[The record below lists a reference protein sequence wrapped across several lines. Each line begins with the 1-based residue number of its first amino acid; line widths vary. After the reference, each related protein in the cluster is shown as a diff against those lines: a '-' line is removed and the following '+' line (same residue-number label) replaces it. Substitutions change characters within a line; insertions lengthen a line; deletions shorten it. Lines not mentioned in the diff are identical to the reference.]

1 MTTAQSLK
9 PQSNPDKKAAEF
21 SKEARWVWGSDDRS
35 ERNNWRYFR
44 RTFDSPTGISRATL
58 LITADSRYELNIN
71 GKYVGR
77 GPARGFPF
85 AYGYD
90 SYDVT
95 PDLLAGENNVIA
107 VLANNLNDHT
117 MSYIKGEAG
126 LLCELIIEDEA
137 GQFQRISTDS
147 QWRTTPVTTFN
158 NAAPRI
164 SIQLDFEEQYD
175 ARQEVDGWT
184 TTGFDDSNWLQA
196 IEIGPVGMAPW
207 TNLEART
214 IPFLSEDPVA
224 PAEVKAVELAR
235 PRKGYFWTL
244 DVRYE
249 SGTMRSGMR
258 SAPPGERG
266 SILFTEI
273 IAPADTTVYLRNFP
287 SYNPLLM
294 RVNGESIGFAD
305 RHDYSETP
313 YEMKLHAGANLM
325 MLQSMTTPTLFFETG
340 EELTFTAERFMPG
353 AAWVFISPIN
363 EINGELQKA
372 WSVPTLDELPAG
384 LPRLAIPASG
394 NKTDIFSLTATQEF
408 FAVPGGFTSYDI
420 TRATPRPKIKGE
432 SKTPVDQP
440 ANLLHDNDDWTTIF
454 PQPDGDVHVLV
465 DFGRE
470 IIGYVQFDIDAPEGA
485 IIDANFFEGID
496 DAGIFWTW
504 NLRNSFRYT
513 AREGRQTF
521 KSHIRRGFRY
531 GSFTFRNLSRPLKIR
546 HINTLLATYPVEA
559 RGRFAASDETLTKIW
574 QVAAYTVQ
582 LCMLDTYVDCPAYE
596 QVYWVGDARNSALV
610 NAVAFGAFDLT
621 DRCVRLTGQSLSEE
635 LNKVKPPH
643 LQAMRTHIPTSH
655 VVSGWFDEIPMW
667 SFLWVWMAWENY
679 WNTGDKNAL
688 VDYYA
693 YVKECMKRCELFLTD
708 RDLFDIPDV
717 WNLVDWAAQDLERDG
732 EVISNTALMAQSF
745 DYAARMASELGL
757 SDEAAAHSAL
767 AERLR
772 KAVNTYGWSEQYQG
786 YVDTVRDQ
794 YAYERH
800 QKLTR
805 SRGTKTD
812 TWEEFQAKQRI
823 SEPTNTLVLQCN
835 IVPPERREA
844 VMRFVLAS
852 KAGKFIGSSP
862 ERAEFGSPD
871 EIVPVGSPW
880 FLFFTLET
888 LFNEGMSSD
897 ALTILREQWNRML
910 EKGATTFW
918 ETFPGFIGNGHWS
931 RSLCHGWSA
940 APGYFLSTRV
950 LGITPAAP
958 GYKKIRIAPEP
969 FHLTWANGTVPT
981 PHGPVS
987 VAWRLKEDGQLDLEY
1002 HAPEGCEVEVV
1013 LPQAQQK

>member
-1 MTTAQSLK
+1 MTTAQPLAAPST
-9 PQSNPDKKAAEF
+9 SAEF
-21 SKEARWVWGSDDRS
+21 SKEARWVWGSDDPS

-44 RTFDSPTGISRATL
+44 KSFAAPTSFSRATL

-85 AYGYD
+85 AYSYD
-90 SYDVT
+90 IYDVT
-95 PDLLAGENNVIA
+95 PNLASGEENAIA
-107 VLANNLNDHT
+107 VLVNSLDDYT
-117 MSYIKGEAG
+117 MSYIKGRGG
-126 LLCELIIEDEA
+126 LLCELVIETAA
-137 GQFQRISTDS
+137 GEIQRISTDS
-147 QWRTTPVTTFN
+147 RWRTTPATTFN
-158 NAAPRI
+158 NEAPRI

-175 ARQEVDGWT
+175 ARQELDGWT
-184 TTGFDDSNWLQA
+184 AAGFDDAGWPQA
-196 IEIGPVGMAPW
+196 YEIGPVGTAPW
-207 TNLEART
+207 TELAART

-224 PAEVKAVELAR
+224 PVEVKAVELAR
-235 PRKGYFWTL
+235 PRQGYYWSL

-249 SGTMRSGMR
+249 SGTMRSGLR

-273 IAPADTTVYLRNFP
+273 IAPAATTVLFRNFP
-287 SYNPLLM
+287 SYDTFHM
-294 RVNGESIGFAD
+294 RINDQQVGFED

-313 YEMKLHAGANLM
+313 FEMKLHAGSNLL
-325 MLQSMTTPTLFFETG
+325 MLQSMLTPTLFFETG
-340 EELTFTAERFMPG
+340 QELTFSAERFLPG
-353 AAWVFISPIN
+353 AAWVFISPLN
-363 EINGELQKA
+363 EINGELDRA
-372 WSVPTLDELPAG
+372 WSVASPDDLPAD
-384 LPRLAIPASG
+384 LPRLAIPASA
-394 NKTDIFSLTATQEF
+394 NKTDIFTLTAMQEF

-420 TRATPRPKIKGE
+420 TRATPRPTIEGA
-432 SKTPVDQP
+432 SKNPVDQP
-440 ANLLHDNDDWTTIF
+440 ANLLHDNDNWTTIY

-470 IIGYVQFDIDAPEGA
+470 IIGYVQFDIDAAEGS
-485 IIDANFFEGID
+485 IIDTNFFEGID

-521 KSHIRRGFRY
+521 KSHLRRGFRY
-531 GSFTFRNLSRPLKIR
+531 GSFTFRNLGRPLRIR
-546 HINTLLATYPVEA
+546 HLNTLLATYPVEK
-559 RGRFAASDETLTKIW
+559 RGHFAASDETLTKIW
-574 QVAAYTVQ
+574 EVAAYTVQ

-610 NAVAFGAFDLT
+610 NAVAFGAYDLT

-635 LNKVKPPH
+635 LNKVKPTH
-643 LQAMRTHIPTSH
+643 LQTMRTHMPTSH

-679 WNTGDKNAL
+679 WNTGDKAAL

-693 YVKECMKRCELFLTD
+693 YVKECLRRCELFLTD

-732 EVISNTALMAQSF
+732 EVISNTALMAQSL
-745 DYAARMASELGL
+745 DYATLMATELGL
-757 SDEAAAHSAL
+757 AGEAAAHTAL
-767 AERLR
+767 AARLR
-772 KAVNTYGWSEQYQG
+772 KAVNTYGWSDEYQG
-786 YVDTVRDQ
+786 YVDTVRDV

-800 QKLTR
+800 VKLTQE
-805 SRGTKTD
+805 RGTKTD

-835 IVPPERREA
+835 VVPAERREA

-862 ERAEFGSPD
+862 ERAVFGKPD

-888 LFNEGMSSD
+888 LFNEGMSGD

-940 APGYFLSTRV
+940 APGYFLTTRV
-950 LGITPAAP
+950 LGVTPAAP
-958 GYKKIRIAPEP
+958 GYKKIKIAPQP

-981 PHGPVS
+981 PLGPVS
-987 VAWRLKEDGQLDLEY
+987 VSWQLKEDGQLALEY

-1013 LPQAQQK
+1013 LPQA